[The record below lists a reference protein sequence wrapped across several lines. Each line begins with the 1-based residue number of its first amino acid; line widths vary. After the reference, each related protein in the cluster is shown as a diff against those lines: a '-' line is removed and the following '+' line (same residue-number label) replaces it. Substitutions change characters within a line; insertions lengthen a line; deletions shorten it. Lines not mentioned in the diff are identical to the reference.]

1 MSRGTDLWLSYSL
14 MVWLATRETLI
25 MPPDVSKQ
33 GDQPVLGEGGQR
45 GDLFMQHL
53 ENQEIEK
60 KMSFP
65 KTYPVS
71 ESFAGHTSKD

>member
-1 MSRGTDLWLSYSL
+1 
-14 MVWLATRETLI
+14 